1 MQVTMVPRLA
11 LFILFVVT
19 AVGSL
24 GQAAAPSKG
33 ETWLRIVFEGRGEVA
48 IKLHTREAPKASAH
62 VARLVEQGF
71 YDGQRVFRV
80 DKTPRPY
87 WVQLGDP
94 LTKSRDL
101 DDPAIGTGGSGAR
114 IEYEDSGHSNLAG
127 AVGLASKP
135 QDRNSGDSQFYLL
148 LGDATLLDG
157 KYTVFGQV
165 VRGMDV
171 LRKVEKGDRIASV
184 RLVRG

>member
-1 MQVTMVPRLA
+1 MVPRLA
-11 LFILFVVT
+11 LLILLVVT
-19 AVGSL
+19 TISSF
-24 GQAAAPSKG
+24 GQNTASPPKG
-33 ETWLRIVFEGRGEVA
+33 ETWLRIAFEGRGEVVV
-48 IKLHTREAPKASAH
+48 KLHTREAPKATSH
-62 VARLVEQGF
+62 VTRLAEQGF

-87 WVQLGDP
+87 WVQMGDP
-94 LTKSRDL
+94 LTKSKDM
-101 DDPAIGTGGSGAR
+101 DDPAIGTGGTGAR
-114 IEYEDSGHSNLAG
+114 IEFEDSGFSNVAG
-127 AVGLASKP
+127 SVGLATKP

-165 VRGMDV
+165 VRGMDA
-171 LRKVEKGDRIASV
+171 LRKVEKGDRIVSV